1 MQKGYNMKKIAVTG
15 ANGYL
20 ASLVM
25 KSNAGKY
32 EFIPLTRK
40 DIELSEPA
48 KVKEFFENLDFD
60 VVLHTAADA
69 TTAHCEETPEL
80 THRINTE
87 STIAIADVCKAKG
100 KRFIFLSTE
109 QCFNGKTVE
118 GPFKEEEELVA
129 VTNYGLQKKEADEYI
144 RANLEDYVILRLSWM
159 MGLPMPGI
167 KVSPNIIKNVANAL
181 AHEKPTLFTVNEVRG
196 MTYMRN
202 LADQFDKIVE
212 LPTDVYNFTAEN
224 TLNTYEAAKL
234 VAKKFGA
241 SEETIAKI
249 ILPNTERYK
258 DRFRDYRLDNTKIKE
273 HGIVLT
279 NFEEDVE
286 ACLKDFGWM

>member
-1 MQKGYNMKKIAVTG
+1 MKKIVVTG

-25 KSNAGKY
+25 KTNAGKY
-32 EFIPLTRK
+32 EFIPVTRK
-40 DIELSEPA
+40 DVDLSEPT
-48 KVKEFFENLDFD
+48 KVKEYFESLEFD

-100 KRFIFLSTE
+100 KRFMFLSTE

-118 GPFKEEEELVA
+118 GPFKEEDELVA
-129 VTNYGLQKKEADEYI
+129 VTNYGKQKKEADEYVQ
-144 RANLEDYVILRLSWM
+144 ANIDDYVMLRLSWM
-159 MGLPMPGI
+159 MGLDMPGI
-167 KVSPNIIKNVANAL
+167 KASPNIIKNVTTAL
-181 AHEKPTLFTVNEVRG
+181 TKEKPTLFTVNEVRG
-196 MTYMRN
+196 MTYMAN
-202 LADQFDKIVE
+202 LANQFDKLVE
-212 LPTDVYNFTAEN
+212 LPTGVYHFTSTN
-224 TLNTYEAAKL
+224 NLNTYEAAKL

-241 SEETIAKI
+241 SDETIAKI

-258 DRFRDYRLDNTKIKE
+258 DRFRDYRLDNTKIKAN
-273 HGIVLT
+273 GIELGT
-279 NFEEDVE
+279 FEEDVE

>member
-1 MQKGYNMKKIAVTG
+1 MKKIVVTG

-25 KSNAGKY
+25 KTNAGKY
-32 EFIPLTRK
+32 EFIPVTRK
-40 DIELSEPA
+40 DVDLSEPI
-48 KVKEFFENLDFD
+48 KVKEFFENLEFD

-100 KRFIFLSTE
+100 KRFMFLSTE

-118 GPFKEEEELVA
+118 GPFKEEDELVA
-129 VTNYGLQKKEADEYI
+129 VTNYGKQKKEADEYVQ
-144 RANLEDYVILRLSWM
+144 ANIDDYVMLRLSWM
-159 MGLPMPGI
+159 MGLDMPGI
-167 KVSPNIIKNVANAL
+167 KASPNIIKNVTTAL
-181 AHEKPTLFTVNEVRG
+181 AKEKPTLFTVNEVRG
-196 MTYMRN
+196 MTYMAN
-202 LADQFDKIVE
+202 LANQFDKLVE
-212 LPTDVYNFTAEN
+212 LPTGVYHFTSTN
-224 TLNTYEAAKL
+224 NLNTYEAAKL

-241 SEETIAKI
+241 SDETIAKI

-258 DRFRDYRLDNTKIKE
+258 DRFRDYRLDNTKIKA
-273 HGIVLT
+273 HGIELGT
-279 NFEEDVE
+279 FEEDVE

>member
-1 MQKGYNMKKIAVTG
+1 MKKIVVTG

-25 KSNAGKY
+25 KTNAGKY
-32 EFIPLTRK
+32 EFIPVTRK
-40 DIELSEPA
+40 DVDLSEPT
-48 KVKEFFENLDFD
+48 KVKEYFENLEFD

-100 KRFIFLSTE
+100 KRFMFLSTE

-118 GPFKEEEELVA
+118 GPFKEEDELVA
-129 VTNYGLQKKEADEYI
+129 VTNYGKQKKEADEYVQ
-144 RANLEDYVILRLSWM
+144 ANIDDYVMLRLSWM
-159 MGLPMPGI
+159 MGLDMPGI
-167 KVSPNIIKNVANAL
+167 KASPNIIKNVTTAL
-181 AHEKPTLFTVNEVRG
+181 TKEKPTLFTVNEVRG
-196 MTYMRN
+196 MTYMAN
-202 LADQFDKIVE
+202 LANQFDKLVE
-212 LPTDVYNFTAEN
+212 LPTGVYHFTSTN
-224 TLNTYEAAKL
+224 NLNTYEAAKL

-241 SEETIAKI
+241 SDETIAKI

-258 DRFRDYRLDNTKIKE
+258 DRFRDYRLDNTKIKAN
-273 HGIVLT
+273 GIELGT
-279 NFEEDVE
+279 FEEDVE

>member
-1 MQKGYNMKKIAVTG
+1 MKIAVTG

-25 KSNAGKY
+25 KTNADKY

-40 DIELSEPA
+40 ELTLDNPEN
-48 KVKEFFENLDFD
+48 VKKFFEELDFD

-69 TTAHCEETPEL
+69 TTAHCEEMPEL
-80 THRINTE
+80 THKINTE

-129 VTNYGLQKKEADEYI
+129 VTNYGKQKAEADIYI
-144 RANLEDYVILRLSWM
+144 RENLEDYVILRLSWM
-159 MGLPMPGI
+159 MGLAMPGI
-167 KVSPNIIKNVANAL
+167 KPSPNIIKNVMNAITK
-181 AHEKPTLFTVNEVRG
+181 EKPTLFTVNEVRG
-196 MTYMRN
+196 MTYMAN
-202 LADQFDKIVE
+202 LANQFDKILA
-212 LPTDVYNFTAEN
+212 LPSDVYHFTSDN

-234 VAKKFGA
+234 VAAKFGA
-241 SEETIAKI
+241 SEETIAKY

-258 DRFRDYRLDNTKIKE
+258 DRFRDYRLDNKKIKAC
-273 HGIVLT
+273 GITLT
-279 NFEEDVE
+279 TFEEDVE
-286 ACLKDFGWM
+286 TCLKEFGWM

>member
-1 MQKGYNMKKIAVTG
+1 MKKIVVTG

-25 KSNAGKY
+25 KTNAGKY
-32 EFIPLTRK
+32 EFIPVTRK
-40 DIELSEPA
+40 DVDLSEPV
-48 KVKEFFENLDFD
+48 KVKEYFESLEFD

-87 STIAIADVCKAKG
+87 STIAIANVCKAKG
-100 KRFIFLSTE
+100 KRFMFLSTE

-118 GPFKEEEELVA
+118 GPFKEEDELVA
-129 VTNYGLQKKEADEYI
+129 VTNYGKQKKEADEYV
-144 RANLEDYVILRLSWM
+144 RANIDDYVMLRLSWM
-159 MGLPMPGI
+159 MGLDMPGI
-167 KVSPNIIKNVANAL
+167 KASPNIIKNVTTAL
-181 AHEKPTLFTVNEVRG
+181 AKEKPTLFTVNEVRG
-196 MTYMRN
+196 MTYMAN
-202 LADQFDKIVE
+202 LANQFDKLVE
-212 LPTDVYNFTAEN
+212 LPTGVYHFTSTN
-224 TLNTYEAAKL
+224 NLNTYEAAKL

-241 SEETIAKI
+241 SDETIAKI

-258 DRFRDYRLDNTKIKE
+258 DRFRDYRLDNTKIKA
-273 HGIVLT
+273 HGIKLGT
-279 NFEEDVE
+279 FEEDVE

>member
-1 MQKGYNMKKIAVTG
+1 MKKIVVTG

-25 KSNAGKY
+25 KTNAGKY
-32 EFIPLTRK
+32 EFIPVTRK
-40 DIELSEPA
+40 DVDLSEPT
-48 KVKEFFENLDFD
+48 KVKEYFESLEFD

-87 STIAIADVCKAKG
+87 STIAIANVCKAKG
-100 KRFIFLSTE
+100 KRFMFLSTE

-118 GPFKEEEELVA
+118 GPFKEEDELVA
-129 VTNYGLQKKEADEYI
+129 VTNYGKQKKEADEYVQ
-144 RANLEDYVILRLSWM
+144 ANIDDYVMLRLSWM
-159 MGLPMPGI
+159 MGLDMPAI
-167 KVSPNIIKNVANAL
+167 KASPNIIKNVTTAL
-181 AHEKPTLFTVNEVRG
+181 AKEKPTLFTVNEVRG
-196 MTYMRN
+196 MTYMAN
-202 LADQFDKIVE
+202 LANQFDKLVE
-212 LPTDVYNFTAEN
+212 LPTGVYHFTSTN
-224 TLNTYEAAKL
+224 NLNTYEAAKL

-241 SEETIAKI
+241 SDETIAKI

-258 DRFRDYRLDNTKIKE
+258 DRFRDYRLDNTKIKA
-273 HGIVLT
+273 HGIKLGT
-279 NFEEDVE
+279 FEEDVE

>member
-1 MQKGYNMKKIAVTG
+1 MKKIVVTG

-25 KSNAGKY
+25 KTNAGKY
-32 EFIPLTRK
+32 EFIPVTRK
-40 DIELSEPA
+40 DVDLSEPV
-48 KVKEFFENLDFD
+48 KVKEYFESLEFD

-87 STIAIADVCKAKG
+87 STIAIANVCKAKG
-100 KRFIFLSTE
+100 KRFMFLSTE

-118 GPFKEEEELVA
+118 GPFKEEDELVA
-129 VTNYGLQKKEADEYI
+129 VTNYGKQKKEADEYVQ
-144 RANLEDYVILRLSWM
+144 ANIDDYVMLRLSWM
-159 MGLPMPGI
+159 MGLDMPGI
-167 KVSPNIIKNVANAL
+167 KASPNIIKNVTTAL
-181 AHEKPTLFTVNEVRG
+181 AKEKPTLFTVNEVRG
-196 MTYMRN
+196 MTYMAN
-202 LADQFDKIVE
+202 LANQFDKLVE
-212 LPTDVYNFTAEN
+212 LPTGVYHFTSTN
-224 TLNTYEAAKL
+224 NLNTYEAAKL

-241 SEETIAKI
+241 SDETIAKI

-258 DRFRDYRLDNTKIKE
+258 DRFRDYRLDNTKIKA
-273 HGIVLT
+273 HGIKLGT
-279 NFEEDVE
+279 FEEDVE